1 MESVFTIGD
10 TYTKKDIYGI
20 LGVPLNAQKE
30 HGILDTENIKTKY
43 LYL

>member
-20 LGVPLNAQKE
+20 LGVPLNAQIRGEKRSVSIC
-30 HGILDTENIKTKY
+30 GRSENE
-43 LYL
+43 